1 MWGWWWGACGQ
12 TWRPDNSPGQWSRDE
27 HHLCLL
33 YLRQTNNLR
42 GQRQTSAWRG
52 SLPTEWQAGPVKV
65 PQTLLSHSWPCW
77 PLPYPTTD
85 PTLRTISRAEPR
97 RRPHD
102 LIKCNYHQLLVLG
115 GGSGGD
121 YLLEGNIR
129 CFPRCCTFTGCIV
142 ASRQKITWQNKQFH
156 FRPDHS
162 VKDISQQCF
171 LIKWCH
177 LLQLTPAN
185 CSRVNECEGSRTLKS
200 ILKMAAMWWWCSH
213 LLA

>member
-1 MWGWWWGACGQ
+1 MWGGG
-12 TWRPDNSPGQWSRDE
+12 GQWSRDE

-33 YLRQTNNLR
+33 YLRQTNKLR

-52 SLPTEWQAGPVKV
+52 SLATEWQAGPVKV
-65 PQTLLSHSWPCW
+65 PPTLLNHSWPCW

-115 GGSGGD
+115 GGRRETTCLRETFVAS
-121 YLLEGNIR
+121 LVVAHL
-129 CFPRCCTFTGCIV
+129 FTFTGCIV
-142 ASRQKITWQNKQFH
+142 TSRQKITWQNKQLH

-171 LIKWCH
+171 LIKLCH
-177 LLQLTPAN
+177 LLRLKPAN

-200 ILKMAAMWWWCSH
+200 SLKWQRCGGVHIYWLNSM
-213 LLA
+213 L